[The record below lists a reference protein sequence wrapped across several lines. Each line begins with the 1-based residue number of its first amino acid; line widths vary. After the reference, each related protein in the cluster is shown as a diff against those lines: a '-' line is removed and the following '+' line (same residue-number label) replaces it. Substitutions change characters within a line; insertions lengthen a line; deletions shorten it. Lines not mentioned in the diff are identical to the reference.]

1 MMKKIIA
8 LSMLFAASIA
18 MCADNKKEPK
28 TLSKEFPGII
38 SLATDENKNL
48 FEGSGIQLGKSGNIN
63 WLSPRTVLILAS
75 HHTKAIRKKREMR
88 AQEAQRNVILTWAKN
103 HGANEDTT
111 KALENALDEFFD
123 RE

>member
-1 MMKKIIA
+1 MKKIIA
-8 LSMLFAASIA
+8 VSMLLTTSIA
-18 MCADNKKEPK
+18 ICADNKEEPK
-28 TLSKEFPGII
+28 TVSKKLSRII

-63 WLSPRTVLILAS
+63 WLSPRTVLTLAL

-88 AQEAQRNVILTWAKN
+88 AQETQRNVILTWAKN